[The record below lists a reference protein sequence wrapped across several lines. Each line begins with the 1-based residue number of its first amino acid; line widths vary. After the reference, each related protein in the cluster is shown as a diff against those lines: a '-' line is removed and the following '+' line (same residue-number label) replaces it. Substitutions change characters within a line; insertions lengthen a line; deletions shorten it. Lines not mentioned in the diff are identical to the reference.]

1 MFAQIITSAEKSK
14 RVNLTQ
20 MKGKPQYIVRLQGYN
35 IPVPARKA
43 PVWAKRARNYLIDLM
58 ITGHFGI

>member
-1 MFAQIITSAEKSK
+1 
-14 RVNLTQ
+14 

-43 PVWAKRARNYLIDLM
+43 PVSAKRERNYMIDLTIM
-58 ITGHFGI
+58 GHFGI